1 MNALTV
7 LLLLL
12 AVPFSVLYLAL
23 NVVVVKLLFAGVKF
37 FRYGERAADA
47 GHARL
52 SSEAGQPSLD
62 PVAAK
67 PGDARSHA
75 G

>member
-12 AVPFSVLYLAL
+12 AVPFSLLYLAL
-23 NVVVVKLLFAGVKF
+23 NVVVVKLLLAGVEF
-37 FRYGERAADA
+37 FRYGKRAADA
-47 GHARL
+47 GRARL
-52 SSEAGQPSLD
+52 SSEPGQPSSDL
-62 PVAAK
+62 VAAK
-67 PGDARSHA
+67 PRDARSRA